1 MRVADHAGQR
11 PYCRPSRGGESS
23 EDAEAARSVYR
34 NSGVHPGGGGGTMLP
49 KVSAEIW
56 VIGK

>member
-1 MRVADHAGQR
+1 MSPTTLASVPTVALPAAGSQAK
-11 PYCRPSRGGESS
+11 
-23 EDAEAARSVYR
+23 DAEAVRSGYGS
-34 NSGVHPGGGGGTMLP
+34 SGVQPGGAGGTMLP